1 MAVSSVAVSNAP
13 VPQMIQTA
21 ELRED
26 LPLRRVDMTAT
37 RGPVDGTD
45 ADASRPN
52 NGGGPSRPGVDIP
65 ASVEGPQPK
74 EPPAA
79 ESKGEGPRKLDEET
93 KRAIKQVQ
101 GYSVP
106 ELMKQLRNG
115 TIPEAITNSPD
126 AMLLMNQRLQAY
138 SQMIQMMSNM
148 MQADH
153 DLKMAIIRNIKA

>member
-1 MAVSSVAVSNAP
+1 MAVSSVAVNSAP
-13 VPQMIQTA
+13 APQLTQVA
-21 ELRED
+21 ELRDD
-26 LPLRRVDMTAT
+26 LPIKRVDLTT
-37 RGPVDGTD
+37 SDGPVDGAD
-45 ADASRPN
+45 ADPSSST
-52 NGGGPSRPGVDIP
+52 NGGGPTRAGAGVHSNGD
-65 ASVEGPQPK
+65 GPQPK
-74 EPPAA
+74 APPAPG
-79 ESKGEGPRKLDEET
+79 SKGNGPRELDQDT
-93 KRAIKQVQ
+93 KQAIKQVQ

-115 TIPEAITNSPD
+115 TIPESITNSPD